1 MRQQNVKRGQVER
14 GEAQIARALTAYV
27 KLSRAADAVHNQV
40 NAHLHGYDLT
50 TSQFGVLE
58 AIYHLGPLQIG
69 ELGAKILKSS
79 GNMTLVIDNLIKRGL
94 VYRERLP
101 DDRRCIEIHLTKKG
115 EGLVAEIW
123 ERHAQGIAEA
133 FAVLSPAE
141 QEQLAALC
149 RKLGLAQG

>member
-1 MRQQNVKRGQVER
+1 MSQSTGSQSTTGAGQ
-14 GEAQIARALTAYV
+14 AAKTRALATYV
-27 KLSRAADAVHNQV
+27 KLSRAADAVHNRV
-40 NAHLHGYDLT
+40 NAHLQQYDLT

-79 GNMTLVIDNLIKRGL
+79 GNMTLVIDNLIKRDL

-101 DDRRCIEIHLTKKG
+101 DDRRCIQIHLTQKG
-115 EGLVAEIW
+115 AELVAEIW
-123 ERHAQGIAEA
+123 ERHAQGIVEA

-141 QEQLAALC
+141 QEQLAVLC